1 MSEPLIITTEPREN
15 HQLAMTVELG
25 PERTAAAVHR
35 GARAL
40 AQKARIPGFRPGK
53 APDATV
59 LRLFGRERVLN
70 EILEDLGE
78 EVLQEALSVKEIEP
92 YSQISLEEVATDPI
106 RFKVVVPL
114 KPTVELGDY
123 HQIRLEAPT
132 VSVGPEDVD
141 ALIENEREE
150 RATLQVVERPAQLGD
165 TVTVDITGTVG
176 EETIMDN
183 HDWELVLK
191 GEGGWLPGF
200 DEAFVGMSAGE
211 EKRFTLTYPEDSA
224 SRYRGQEV
232 TFQAKVLAVK
242 ARVKPEL
249 TDEFAK
255 SLGDFESV
263 DDMRAKLLER
273 LKAQREQEARNRFTD
288 QAVQALVDGAKISYP
303 PSAVDETVDEIIHEL
318 EDQVRQIGYKLEDY
332 FRFQGM
338 TEETYRQRVR
348 PAAERRLKGQLA
360 LTELMRREQ
369 IEVTEEEITAEL
381 KRIFNISEE
390 GGEDSELMQSDA
402 VRRAIKASLLSDKT
416 LARLREIV
424 TATDRPQAEPAA
436 ESAPQPEAIAEA
448 QNVVATDEPQTEPA
462 AESAPQSEAIAD
474 AQNAAAT
481 DEPQVE
487 NS

>member
-1 MSEPLIITTEPREN
+1 MSEPLIITTEPRED
-15 HQLAMTVELG
+15 HQLVMTVELG

-35 GARAL
+35 AARAI

-70 EILEDLGE
+70 EILDDLGE
-78 EVLQEALSVKEIEP
+78 EVLKEALSAKEIEP
-92 YSQISLEEVATDPI
+92 YSQLTLEQVTTDPI

-114 KPTVELGDY
+114 QPTVELGDY
-123 HQIRLEAPT
+123 RQIRLEAPQVT
-132 VSVGPEDVD
+132 VGPEDVE
-141 ALIENEREE
+141 AQIENAREE

-165 TVTVDITGTVG
+165 TVTIDITGTVG

-183 HDWELVLK
+183 HDWELALK

-224 SRYRGQEV
+224 SRYRGQEAV
-232 TFQAKVLAVK
+232 FQAKVLAVK

-263 DDMRAKLLER
+263 EDMRAKLLER
-273 LKAQREQEARNRFTD
+273 LTAQRTREAQARLDD

-303 PSAVDETVDEIIHEL
+303 PSAVDEEVDEIVHEL
-318 EDQVRQIGYKLEDY
+318 EDQVKQIGYKLEDY
-332 FRFQGM
+332 LRFQGM

-348 PAAERRLKGQLA
+348 PQAERRLKSKLA
-360 LTELMRREQ
+360 LTELMKREQ
-369 IEVTEEEITAEL
+369 IEVTDDEVTAEFTRL
-381 KRIFNISEE
+381 FANSEE
-390 GGEDSELMQSDA
+390 ALNDPELAKSEELRQMI
-402 VRRAIKASLLSDKT
+402 RTTLLSNKT

-424 TATDRPQAEPAA
+424 TSPEQPQAGPTG
-436 ESAPQPEAIAEA
+436 ESTFQPEAIADDQSPAATA
-448 QNVVATDEPQTEPA
+448 QPQTE
-462 AESAPQSEAIAD
+462 
-474 AQNAAAT
+474 
-481 DEPQVE
+481 DE
-487 NS
+487 